1 MLSLRIFMLL
11 ERHHFHFFGA
21 NREMTSLY
29 FTLALLYFA
38 EGLISVFVPIYF
50 WKLGM
55 PLWQILFF
63 YFLNSLYFLI
73 LLFLFIPVLKK
84 LSDKMLMFLSL
95 PFLILYYFGLGALE
109 NFPNLFYLLPIGL
122 AGNMLFFNTGYHVD
136 FLGASE
142 KGHLG
147 REIGLRHMVASLTQ
161 FASPFVGGVLIFTF
175 GFGPTFYI
183 GALLLLLA
191 VLPLFFFPKRSLSP
205 TLSREAVWNYLKL
218 NQLMPFTF
226 SGIGFAAEKMVSVIL
241 WPLFMYFALKN
252 IEDFGGIV
260 SVGLLAGAI
269 VTYLIGFLA
278 DHGKRRRMIY
288 YSAPVL
294 AVLWFSRPF
303 FGGALSIV
311 GSHIAMQI
319 IYSAL
324 IVAWSSQYYKIASSS
339 PDPGSFILSR
349 EALYH
354 AARVPFM
361 AVFVLMAFLMPQGA
375 LFASGFVA
383 AGIFTLFFLFA
394 NRMPRHEDIF
404 RAIT

>member
-1 MLSLRIFMLL
+1 MLL
-11 ERHHFHFFGA
+11 ERHHFHFFGP

-55 PLWQILFF
+55 PLWRILFF
-63 YFLNSLYFLI
+63 YFLNSAYFLI
-73 LLFLFIPVLKK
+73 LLLLFIPVLKK

-109 NFPNLFYLLPIGL
+109 SLPNLFYLLPLGL
-122 AGNMLFFNTGYHVD
+122 AGNMLLFNTGYHVD
-136 FLGASE
+136 FLGASQ
-142 KGHLG
+142 KDHLG

-175 GFGPTFYI
+175 GFGPTFYV
-183 GALLLLLA
+183 GAMLLFLA
-191 VLPLFFFPKRSLSP
+191 VLPLLFFPKRALSP
-205 TLSREAVWNYLKL
+205 TLSREAVWNFLKSKPL
-218 NQLMPFTF
+218 LPFTF
-226 SGIGFAAEKMVSVIL
+226 SGIGFAAEKMISVIL
-241 WPLFMYFALKN
+241 WPLFIYFALES

-269 VTYLIGFLA
+269 ITYLIGFLA
-278 DHGKRRRMIY
+278 DHGKRRRMLY
-288 YSAPVL
+288 YSAPIL

-303 FGGALSIV
+303 LDGAAHIV
-311 GSHIAMQI
+311 GSYIAGQI

-339 PDPGSFILSR
+339 PDPCSFILSR

-354 AARVPFM
+354 VARVPFM
-361 AVFVLMAFLMPQGA
+361 AIFTLMAFLMPQSA

-404 RAIT
+404 HRPV